1 MRTSAVRDAQYR
13 PIRADRGGTTAAR
26 RRGSESG
33 DDAEVTTAP
42 EEERLCDPIAGGTTT
57 QMIESPSRA
66 VAFVCY
72 QLTLVLG
79 IALMP
84 VALLTRRFGVTLPLG
99 EVVAAAGRAYEN
111 AA

>member
-1 MRTSAVRDAQYR
+1 MSEVRHAQY
-13 PIRADRGGTTAAR
+13 PSIGADPGSTAAAS
-26 RRGSESG
+26 RRGSELG
-33 DDAEVTTAP
+33 DVIGVVP
-42 EEERLCDPIAGGTTT
+42 SRKEESIYTPTAGGTTT

-66 VAFVCY
+66 VVFACY

-99 EVVAAAGRAYEN
+99 EAVAAAGRAYEN